1 MFYLKKK
8 VTNKAKVEGSICE
21 AYLIN
26 EITNFVFHYFGDDVQ
41 TIWNR
46 VPWNDDGGLKSLN
59 GRLSIFSYLGKKLSK
74 RFYRRQLSH
83 DEMQNAHNYV
93 IFNCQEL
100 KPYLE

>member
-21 AYLIN
+21 AYLID
-26 EITNFVFHYFGDDVQ
+26 EITNFASHYFGDDVQ

-46 VPWNDDGGLKSLN
+46 VPRNDDGGLRN
-59 GRLSIFSYLGKKLSK
+59 VDGCLSIFSYPGKKLSK
-74 RFYRRQLSH
+74 RFYKRQLSH
-83 DEMQNAHNYV
+83 AEMQIAHNYV

-100 KPYLE
+100 KSYLE